1 MARRYTHAMHKKNE
15 KKQIT
20 GNKLLSDYITNKK
33 GER

>member
-15 KKQIT
+15 KKQIK
-20 GNKLLSDYITNKK
+20 GKKLLSDFITNKQ